1 MKEYVVI
8 QYNDLL
14 TSVSES
20 FDSMDDAVAYC
31 DIMNRNVNKLSNGKP
46 MWEYV
51 VYEKISSVK

>member
-31 DIMNRNVNKLSNGKP
+31 DIMNRNVNKLSSGKP
-46 MWEYV
+46 MWTYV